1 MKKLIDILNFS
12 EEYLKKYSFSKPKL
26 EAQKVV
32 SYVLKL
38 DRISLYANFDR
49 NLTED
54 ERTEIKVLLREMA
67 RKRRNFDE
75 LDSVHKKDDAEAARE
90 AEDHRLKNMEI
101 LKKSIAYL
109 EGKGVENARFE
120 AESIFAHV
128 LKTGRMTLTLNFKRE
143 IRKEELEEIR
153 GMLKE
158 RAVDKRPLAYIL
170 GDEEFY
176 GYKFNV
182 DERVLI
188 PRSETELLVKECIGL
203 LYGVEEP
210 VILDIGIGSG
220 AISISLA
227 KEIER
232 SKVLGV
238 DISDGAIEVANSNK
252 ELNEADNVK
261 FMKSDVFSNVKYTEF
276 DLIVSN
282 PPYIPTKEYVG
293 LMPEVKGHEPKMAL
307 TDNGDGYKFYTQ
319 ISEESGN
326 YLKAGGYLAFEVG
339 YDQAPKV
346 KELMEEND
354 FENVV
359 VVRDYHNIERI
370 VIGKKK

>member
-1 MKKLIDILNFS
+1 MKKLIDILDFS

-32 SYVLKL
+32 SYVLKF

-49 NLTED
+49 NLSED
-54 ERTEIKVLLREMA
+54 EKNQVKTLLREMA
-67 RKRRNFDE
+67 RKRKPFDE
-75 LDSVHKKDDAEAARE
+75 MESIHKKNDAAAERE
-90 AEDHRLKNMEI
+90 AEDHRKRNIEVLT
-101 LKKSIAYL
+101 KSINYL
-109 EGKGVENARFE
+109 KEKGVENPRLE

-128 LKTGRMTLTLNFKRE
+128 LKTGRMTLTLNFRRE
-143 IRKEELEEIR
+143 IQKEELEEIR
-153 GMLKE
+153 AMLKE

-188 PRSETELLVKECIGL
+188 PRSETELLVEQCIGL
-203 LYGVEEP
+203 LFGVEEP
-210 VILDIGIGSG
+210 VILDVGIGSG

-227 KEIER
+227 KQIER

-238 DISDGAIEVANSNK
+238 DISDGALEVANSNK
-252 ELNEADNVK
+252 ELNEAHNVK
-261 FMKSDVFSNVKYTEF
+261 FIKSDVFTSVKYNDF

-282 PPYIPTKEYVG
+282 PPYIPTKEYVE
-293 LMPEVKGHEPKMAL
+293 LMPEVKKHEPKMAL
-307 TDNGDGYKFYTQ
+307 TDNGDGYKFYKQ
-319 ISEESGN
+319 ISSEAPA
-326 YLKAGGYLAFEVG
+326 YLKSGGYLAFEVG
-339 YDQAPKV
+339 HDQAAKV
-346 KELMEEND
+346 KEFMEESE

-359 VVRDYHNIERI
+359 VVRDYHDIERI
-370 VIGKKK
+370 VIGKRK

>member
-1 MKKLIDILNFS
+1 MKKLIDILDFS

-49 NLTED
+49 NLATD
-54 ERTEIKVLLREMA
+54 EKTEIKTLLREMA
-67 RKRRNFDE
+67 RKRSNFDDLE
-75 LDSVHKKDDAEAARE
+75 SIYKKDGVEVEKE
-90 AEDHRLKNMEI
+90 AEDHRIKNMEI
-101 LKKSIAYL
+101 LNKSIAYL
-109 EGKGVENARFE
+109 EGKGIPTARFE
-120 AESIFAHV
+120 CECIFAHV
-128 LKTGRMTLTLNFKRE
+128 LKTGRMTLTLNFRRE
-143 IRKEELEEIR
+143 IKKEELDKIKS
-153 GMLKE
+153 MLKE
-158 RAVDKRPLAYIL
+158 RVVDKRPLAYIL

-176 GYKFNV
+176 GYKFEV

-210 VILDIGIGSG
+210 IILEIGVGSG
-220 AISISLA
+220 AISVSLG
-227 KEIER
+227 KEIEKA
-232 SKVLGV
+232 KVLGV
-238 DISDGAIEVANSNK
+238 DISDGAIEVATSNK
-252 ELNEADNVK
+252 QLNEADNVK
-261 FMKSDVFSNVKYTEF
+261 FIKSDVFTAVKYSEF

-282 PPYIPTKEYVG
+282 PPYIPTKEYVQ
-293 LMPEVKGHEPKMAL
+293 LMPEVKIHEPKLAL

-319 ISEESGN
+319 ISNEAPN
-326 YLKAGGYLAFEVG
+326 YLKSGGYLAFEVG
-339 YDQAPKV
+339 HDQAPKV
-346 KELMEEND
+346 KELMEENN

-359 VVRDYHNIERI
+359 IVRDYHDIERI

>member
-49 NLTED
+49 DLSEGEKTEVK
-54 ERTEIKVLLREMA
+54 IFLREMA
-67 RKRRNFDE
+67 RKRKPFDE
-75 LDSVHKKDDAEAARE
+75 LDSTLKKDEAVSVKE
-90 AEDHRLKNMEI
+90 AEDHRKKNLEV
-101 LKKSIAYL
+101 LNKSIAYL
-109 EGKGVENARFE
+109 KEKGVENSKFE

-128 LKTGRMTLTLNFKRE
+128 LKTGRMTLTLNFSRE
-143 IRKEELEEIR
+143 IQKEELEEIR
-153 GMLKE
+153 KMLKE

-176 GYKFNV
+176 GYTFNV

-188 PRSETELLVKECIGL
+188 PRSETELLVEQCIGL
-203 LYGVEEP
+203 LFGIEEP

-227 KEIER
+227 KQIER

-252 ELNEADNVK
+252 KLNEAENVK
-261 FMKSDVFSNVKYTEF
+261 FIKSDVFSGVKYSEF

-282 PPYIPTKEYVG
+282 PPYIPSKEYVE
-293 LMPEVKGHEPKMAL
+293 LMPEVKKHEPKTAL

-319 ISEESGN
+319 ISKESGA
-326 YLKAGGYLAFEVG
+326 YLKSGGYLAFEVG
-339 YDQAPKV
+339 HDQASKV
-346 KELMEEND
+346 KKLMEEND

>member
-49 NLTED
+49 NLTE
-54 ERTEIKVLLREMA
+54 EEKAEIKAFLREMA
-67 RKRRNFDE
+67 RKRKSFDE
-75 LDSVHKKDDAEAARE
+75 LDSVNKKDDEQEARE
-90 AEDHRLKNMEI
+90 AEDHRRRNLEI
-101 LKKSIAYL
+101 LNKSIAYL
-109 EGKGVENARFE
+109 DGKGVENSKFE
-120 AESIFAHV
+120 TESIFAHV
-128 LKTGRMTLTLNFKRE
+128 LKTGRMTLTLNFRRE
-143 IRKEELEEIR
+143 IKKEELEEIR
-153 GMLKE
+153 RMLKE
-158 RAVDKRPLAYIL
+158 RGVDKRPLAYII

-188 PRSETELLVKECIGL
+188 PRSETELLVEQCIGL
-203 LYGVEEP
+203 MYGVEEP

-220 AISISLA
+220 AISISLG
-227 KEIER
+227 KQIDR

-238 DISDGAIEVANSNK
+238 DISEGALEVANSNK
-252 ELNEADNVK
+252 ALNEADNVK
-261 FMKSDVFSNVKYTEF
+261 FIKSDVFSGVKYNEF

-282 PPYIPTKEYVG
+282 PPYIPTKEYTV
-293 LMPEVKGHEPKMAL
+293 LMPEVKGHEPRMAL
-307 TDNGDGYKFYTQ
+307 TDEGDGYRFYIQ
-319 ISEESGN
+319 ISKEAPGH
-326 YLKAGGYLAFEVG
+326 LKSGGYLAFEVG
-339 YDQAPKV
+339 HDQAPKV